1 MDLKFDRKLLDTL
14 IPALSSPQF
23 EKALASATPN
33 ASKSERFLMKMELK
47 RLAKPCLRTLD
58 LRGSVDGK
66 CQPFEF
72 RGKTHY
78 LDGLALEEFK
88 KQVALYGH
96 FAEGVYEAI
105 QSLPNNYRIIHQQQ
119 AAARQESNPASE
131 AEPSPPE
138 RYQTQVIRY
147 RGFYK
152 RQEERMNFV
161 AALEI
166 FGENGEHF
174 YANSIDISVSGLQ
187 IKTEANQKL
196 SLDQTLT
203 IFFRGLEQ
211 DYVLDKAGV
220 PYKVV
225 HIRYRSD
232 QAYLC
237 LARINSDKTPK
248 FDEFLHSFIHGNKR
262 RYKVN
267 LDNTLEAVRAKCYE
281 QYLVSTFNY
290 LPIFVEQQGNQYA
303 ARYTLLNDNNQALYD
318 EWQHGPHHD
327 LGYLLNP
334 RRLKQWCDSGQDSLI
349 YLITGWNDTEN
360 IPDVQI
366 YNPENDEWMMGTSV
380 PDTDNYKSFGAS
392 GMIVDNTIYYFGG
405 ARSSGSFG
413 IQNNLRMGTINPDNP
428 SEIEWSVM
436 TPSAFVT
443 GYRMAATAIDDELHW
458 IGGSNKTYN
467 YDGIAYDGSGP
478 VSPSNR
484 NIFLSTS
491 EFVWK
496 QNGPFA
502 LPMDLRGIA
511 NVEKRVKYI
520 AGGMMAGQEVTNKV
534 FKLEWEGPT
543 NTMENISSIALK
555 IGPNPV
561 EDILMVDSEAPQYKI
576 EKIEIWDAMS
586 KKHSIL
592 HFHQSEV
599 QISLAHL
606 PKGIYILH
614 ITVAGKIHTHQV
626 VKI

>member
-1 MDLKFDRKLLDTL
+1 MKYVSAILLSFLLVVNMQAQLTVTEVGTL
-14 IPALSSPQF
+14 
-23 EKALASATPN
+23 
-33 ASKSERFLMKMELK
+33 
-47 RLAKPCLRTLD
+47 
-58 LRGSVDGK
+58 
-66 CQPFEF
+66 
-72 RGKTHY
+72 
-78 LDGLALEEFK
+78 
-88 KQVALYGH
+88 
-96 FAEGVYEAI
+96 
-105 QSLPNNYRIIHQQQ
+105 
-119 AAARQESNPASE
+119 
-131 AEPSPPE
+131 PE
-138 RYQTQVIRY
+138 RVSNNAVCE
-147 RGFYK
+147 GFIDGIPYLYSFAGIDSTK
-152 RQEERMNFV
+152 SFSGIHLKSFRINLETGESEYISDLPDDLGKIGV
-161 AALEI
+161 AASRI
-166 FGENGEHF
+166 GNIIYIAGGYNVFANGAETTTRKMHR
-174 YANSIDISVSGLQ
+174 YDIAN
-187 IKTEANQKL
+187 N
-196 SLDQTLT
+196 
-203 IFFRGLEQ
+203 
-211 DYVLDKAGV
+211 
-220 PYKVV
+220 
-225 HIRYRSD
+225 
-232 QAYLC
+232 
-237 LARINSDKTPK
+237 
-248 FDEFLHSFIHGNKR
+248 EFLTDAADIPTPTDDH
-262 RYKVN
+262 VQ
-267 LDNTLEAVRAKCYE
+267 AV
-281 QYLVSTFNY
+281 
-290 LPIFVEQQGNQYA
+290 
-303 ARYTLLNDNNQALYD
+303 
-318 EWQHGPHHD
+318 W
-327 LGYLLNP
+327 
-334 RRLKQWCDSGQDSLI
+334 QDSLI